1 MRYTVRPLFARAF
14 AVSHRVSRRAVQMAV
29 DTIGSRDDGLLLGF
43 IVVDVGGRL
52 ILPGVLGLLLD
63 IGIVL
68 VVRVGYIVDTVL
80 LADLVVVFLLIPLLP
95 VVLQLIRFSFFGR
108 NIFLSIT
115 TMIALAAGCSL

>member
-1 MRYTVRPLFARAF
+1 
-14 AVSHRVSRRAVQMAV
+14 MAV

-95 VVLQLIRFSFFGR
+95 IVLQLIRFSFFRR

-115 TMIALAAGCSL
+115 TMIALAASCSL

>member
-1 MRYTVRPLFARAF
+1 MV
-14 AVSHRVSRRAVQMAV
+14 V
-29 DTIGSRDDGLLLGF
+29 DTIGSRDNGLLLSF

-52 ILPGVLGLLLD
+52 ILLGVLGFLLD

-95 VVLQLIRFSFFGR
+95 IVLQLIRFSFFR
-108 NIFLSIT
+108 CNIFLSIT
-115 TMIALAAGCSL
+115 TMIALAAGGSL